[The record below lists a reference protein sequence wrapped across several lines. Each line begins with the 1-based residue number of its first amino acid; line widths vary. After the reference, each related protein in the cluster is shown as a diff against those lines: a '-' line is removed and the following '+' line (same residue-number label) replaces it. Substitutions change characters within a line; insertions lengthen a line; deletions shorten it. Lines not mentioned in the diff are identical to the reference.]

1 MVRPNPNHPT
11 PPRPGSCG
19 QGKEP
24 TAREAIRLAAAFS
37 TAVGLSEEIA
47 RGGKGGV
54 VRIKELA
61 PVVDA
66 MKAYL
71 ACLPAGVV
79 ER

>member
-1 MVRPNPNHPT
+1 
-11 PPRPGSCG
+11 
-19 QGKEP
+19 
-24 TAREAIRLAAAFS
+24 
-37 TAVGLSEEIA
+37 VGLSEEIA